1 MSFQPT
7 AGGSLI
13 IDGVTWKFGEH
24 PLARG
29 MPYGQEGRQAVV
41 YQLVSGGESRALK
54 VFKAR
59 FRVPG
64 LVFLGEQMARYSSLP
79 GLSVCSRTVLTPQ
92 NHATTLR
99 GNADLLYAVLMPWIE
114 GPTWMQ
120 VLLEKRELSAGQSLS
135 LARGLAD
142 VLATMEQR
150 TVAHCDLSGPN
161 VLLPELGGGRGLA
174 LVDVEQMFAPELRQP
189 ETLPGGS
196 PGYAHRSVAGGLWA
210 GNADRFAG
218 ALLLAEM
225 LGWCDTRV
233 RSSAWGESYFD
244 PAEVQ
249 HACPRLEILRE
260 VLDQHWGGAV
270 AGLLDR
276 AWRSDTLSECATL
289 GEWLLE
295 LPGSAPTVD
304 RPSAALAPESIA
316 QEPVHPGPVKPEQE
330 LPPQPQGRKALAA
343 PECRSEAVPRD
354 RVPRSYPSRPAS
366 TLPEAEQALIRLFDQ
381 GLAAVQAGR
390 PAEATELLSEVE
402 RRQPGFELAGR
413 RAADL
418 LAQCRP
424 QPVSPEPKGAL
435 RNIPA
440 WLPIAGAVAAL
451 VLIIVAVRGCPGPTP
466 LPTPT
471 RTATAR
477 AAEATDTQAAAIETS
492 LPSPTGTLS
501 AAPTTTATPKP
512 QALVEV
518 TSAEMRE
525 GPGSD
530 YALVRSYERGML
542 LDVLGRSPGQQWLKV
557 QAPDG
562 VVGWM
567 KAENLT
573 VNLTIADLS
582 VASAPPSPTPKAAR
596 AGDTKVLGGAGITL
610 VYVPAGSFL
619 MGSTDAE
626 IDAALAMCQRFYG
639 SCPRSWF
646 ELESPRHTVGLD
658 GYWIGQT
665 EVTNAEYRRFV
676 EAGGYKD
683 SQYWSS
689 DGWAW
694 RSNNDIRQPEFWD
707 DPAYNGD
714 SYPVVGVSWFEAEAY
729 TKWVGARLPTEAE
742 WEKAARGTDGRT
754 YPWGNEWDGERLN
767 YCDSSCRFD
776 WKDVTV
782 NDRYA
787 IAAPPG
793 TYPGGASPYGG
804 LDMAGNVWEWVRDWY
819 DGSYYANSPPRNP
832 TGPSYGQAKILRGGS
847 WINSPAYVRCAI
859 RYWFVPDSRYFY
871 VGFRVAQ

>member
-1 MSFQPT
+1 
-7 AGGSLI
+7 
-13 IDGVTWKFGEH
+13 
-24 PLARG
+24 
-29 MPYGQEGRQAVV
+29 
-41 YQLVSGGESRALK
+41 
-54 VFKAR
+54 
-59 FRVPG
+59 
-64 LVFLGEQMARYSSLP
+64 
-79 GLSVCSRTVLTPQ
+79 
-92 NHATTLR
+92 
-99 GNADLLYAVLMPWIE
+99 
-114 GPTWMQ
+114 
-120 VLLEKRELSAGQSLS
+120 
-135 LARGLAD
+135 
-142 VLATMEQR
+142 
-150 TVAHCDLSGPN
+150 
-161 VLLPELGGGRGLA
+161 
-174 LVDVEQMFAPELRQP
+174 
-189 ETLPGGS
+189 
-196 PGYAHRSVAGGLWA
+196 
-210 GNADRFAG
+210 
-218 ALLLAEM
+218 
-225 LGWCDTRV
+225 
-233 RSSAWGESYFD
+233 
-244 PAEVQ
+244 
-249 HACPRLEILRE
+249 
-260 VLDQHWGGAV
+260 
-270 AGLLDR
+270 
-276 AWRSDTLSECATL
+276 
-289 GEWLLE
+289 
-295 LPGSAPTVD
+295 
-304 RPSAALAPESIA
+304 
-316 QEPVHPGPVKPEQE
+316 
-330 LPPQPQGRKALAA
+330 
-343 PECRSEAVPRD
+343 
-354 RVPRSYPSRPAS
+354 
-366 TLPEAEQALIRLFDQ
+366 LPEAEQALIRLFDQ